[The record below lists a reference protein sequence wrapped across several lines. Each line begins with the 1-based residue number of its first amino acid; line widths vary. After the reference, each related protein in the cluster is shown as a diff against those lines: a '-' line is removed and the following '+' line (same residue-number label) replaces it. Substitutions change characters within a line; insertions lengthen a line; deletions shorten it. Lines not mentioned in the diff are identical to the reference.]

1 MLKKYPLARKTL
13 KTITQLILAII
24 VYIIAM
30 IVARRLFMP
39 VLINFYEFNE
49 IQLHAVKGIAN
60 MFFIFFAYFLYVKY
74 YEKRKAVELKPTG
87 MGMLYGT
94 LSGVLLISIT
104 SVLLF
109 ASNNYQVTTWQAA
122 DGILLA
128 LIGLSSQVL
137 ITEILFRGIIFRIL
151 EQHIGTVYS
160 LILVPVS
167 YGFLNISVDGLNLFM
182 LISTILISALWCS
195 IFVLSRNI
203 WVVGLHATGWVC
215 AIFLIG
221 ILDEH
226 WRVSA
231 PIISSYNGSDII
243 TGGSFGPEASII
255 TIVTVA
261 ISLYFVLSRAKRKGQ
276 FI

>member
-1 MLKKYPLARKTL
+1 MLEKHPLARKTL
-13 KTITQLILAII
+13 KTITQLILAIM

-30 IVARRLFMP
+30 IVVRRLFMP

-49 IQLHAVKGIAN
+49 IQLHAVKGIASL
-60 MFFIFFAYFLYVKY
+60 FFIVLAYFLYVKY
-74 YEKRKAVELKPTG
+74 YEKRKAIELKLTG
-87 MGMLYGT
+87 IGMLYGA
-94 LSGVLLISIT
+94 LSGMLLISIT

-109 ASNNYQVTTWQAA
+109 ASGYYQMTTQQAA
-122 DGILLA
+122 DGILFA
-128 LIGLSSQVL
+128 LIGILSQVL

-167 YGFLNISVDGLNLFM
+167 YGLLNIVVDGLNLYM
-182 LISTILISALWCS
+182 LIATILISALWCS

-203 WVVGLHATGWVC
+203 WVVGLHAAGWVC

-226 WRVSA
+226 WRASA

-255 TIVTVA
+255 TIITVA
-261 ISLYFVLSRAKRKGQ
+261 ISLFFVLSRAKRKGQ
-276 FI
+276 FV

>member
-1 MLKKYPLARKTL
+1 MLEKYPLARKIL
-13 KTITQLILAII
+13 KTITQLILAIM

-30 IVARRLFMP
+30 IVARRLFIP
-39 VLINFYEFNE
+39 FLINFYEFNE
-49 IQLHAVKGIAN
+49 IQLHAIKGITSL
-60 MFFIFFAYFLYVKY
+60 FFIFLTYFLYVKY
-74 YEKRKAVELKPTG
+74 YEKRKAIELKLTG
-87 MGMLYGT
+87 IGMLYGA

-104 SVLLF
+104 SMLLF
-109 ASNNYQVTTWQAA
+109 ASGYYQVITQQAA
-122 DGILLA
+122 DGILFA

-137 ITEILFRGIIFRIL
+137 ITEILFRGIVFRIL

-167 YGFLNISVDGLNLFM
+167 YGLLNIAVDGLNLTM
-182 LISTILISALWCS
+182 LIATTLISALWCG

-203 WVVGLHATGWVC
+203 WVVGLHAAGWVC
-215 AIFLIG
+215 AIFIIG

-231 PIISSYNGSDII
+231 PIISRYNGSNII
-243 TGGSFGPEASII
+243 TGGTFGPEASII

-261 ISLYFVLSRAKRKGQ
+261 ISLYFVLSLAKRKGQ